1 MARYIKANPKVAK
14 FLNLESDRNTVKD
27 GNYLLWQADML
38 AFGPLTQL
46 ADTLQQIGGIA
57 LLPHEARE
65 EQDGT
70 VTRPLPQATDPRFI
84 VEPVEPETEAPAE
97 GTEPTGGEVNAGES
111 ETNGQQAESGD
122 AAETST
128 DESSEVNAGESETD
142 GQQAESGDAAETSA
156 DESREVNAGE
166 SETNGQQAEGD
177 TPETPT
183 DESSEAPAEE
193 TTQSNDE
200 VESTD
205 SGDVGGVDEVLN
217 ANDKEE

>member
-46 ADTLQQIGGIA
+46 ANTLQQIGGIA

-65 EQDGT
+65 EQDGK
-70 VTRPLPQATDPRFI
+70 VTRPLPQAADPRFI
-84 VEPVEPETEAPAE
+84 VEP
-97 GTEPTGGEVNAGES
+97 TGS
-111 ETNGQQAESGD
+111 ET
-122 AAETST
+122 
-128 DESSEVNAGESETD
+128 NAGESETD
-142 GQQAESGDAAETSA
+142 
-156 DESREVNAGE
+156 
-166 SETNGQQAEGD
+166 GQQAEGD

-183 DESSEAPAEE
+183 DANSETPAEE
-193 TTQSNDE
+193 TAQSNDE
-200 VESTD
+200 VESID
-205 SGDVGGVDEVLN
+205 SGDVGSVDEVLN